1 MQEQSIKDLSTG
13 ESYPSGTILLP
24 PMSLLLEPNS
34 ADTNGEESQNYE
46 NILQSSQWQN
56 IKFDENK
63 MGRVITEIGNDEEN
77 LPQIIEAAKA
87 VLEVSNGIKAIIIPL
102 CLFARKTNSLLFSGY
117 RTTKRTS
124 SGL

>member
-1 MQEQSIKDLSTG
+1 M
-13 ESYPSGTILLP
+13 
-24 PMSLLLEPNS
+24 
-34 ADTNGEESQNYE
+34 SQNYE
-46 NILQSSQWQN
+46 NVLQSSAWQT

-63 MGRVITEIGNDEEN
+63 MGRVIKEIENDEEN

-87 VLEVSNGIKAIIIPL
+87 VLEVSSGINAIMIPL
-102 CLFARKTNSLLFSGY
+102 CLLAHKTNSLLFSGY